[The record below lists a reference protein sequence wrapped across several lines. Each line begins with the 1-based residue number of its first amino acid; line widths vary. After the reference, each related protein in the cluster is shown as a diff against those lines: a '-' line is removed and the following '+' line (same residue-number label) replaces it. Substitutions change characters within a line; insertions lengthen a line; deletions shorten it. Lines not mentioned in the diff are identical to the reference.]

1 LILRTGFSEESTMVD
16 VSLRRV
22 VLSIPLVLIA
32 TASAWGARVATAD
45 RFDGRWSVVII
56 TDAGSCDRA
65 YRYGVQI
72 DRGRVFY
79 NGSGVA
85 LSGRVD
91 PRGRVSVSLRSGE
104 SAAYGSGRLS
114 GSAGEGRWRGTAQNS
129 SCSGRWQAERE
140 GESTGTGY

>member
-1 LILRTGFSEESTMVD
+1 MVD
-16 VSLRRV
+16 VSLRRI

-72 DRGRVFY
+72 DRGRVYY
-79 NGSGVA
+79 NGGSGGPSVVI
-85 LSGRVD
+85 SGRVD

-104 SAAYGSGRLS
+104 SAASGSGQLS
-114 GSAGEGRWRGTAQNS
+114 GSVGGGYWRGTSQNA
-129 SCSGRWQAERE
+129 SCSGRWQAQRE

>member
-1 LILRTGFSEESTMVD
+1 MIY
-16 VSLRRV
+16 VSLRRI
-22 VLSIPLVLIA
+22 VLWISLVLIA

-72 DRGRVFY
+72 DGGRVLY
-79 NGSGVA
+79 NGGGGGPSVA
-85 LSGRVD
+85 ISGRVD

-104 SAAYGSGRLS
+104 SVAYGSGRLS
-114 GSAGEGRWRGTAQNS
+114 GSVGEGSWQGTSQS
-129 SCSGRWQAERE
+129 SRCSGRWQAQRE
-140 GESTGTGY
+140 GESTGAGY

>member
-1 LILRTGFSEESTMVD
+1 MID
-16 VSLRRV
+16 VSLRRI
-22 VLSIPLVLIA
+22 VLSIPLVLAA
-32 TASAWGARVATAD
+32 TASAWGARQQATAD

-79 NGSGVA
+79 NGGSVA

-104 SAAYGSGRLS
+104 SGAYGSGRLT
-114 GSAGEGRWRGTAQNS
+114 GSTGAGYWRGTSQNA
-129 SCSGRWQAERE
+129 SCSGRWQAQRE
-140 GESTGTGY
+140 GFSTGTGY

>member
-1 LILRTGFSEESTMVD
+1 MID
-16 VSLRRV
+16 VSLRRIA
-22 VLSIPLVLIA
+22 LSIPLVLIA

-79 NGSGVA
+79 NGGSGASVA
-85 LSGRVD
+85 ISGRVD

-104 SAAYGSGRLS
+104 SGAYGNGRLS
-114 GSAGEGRWRGTAQNS
+114 GSTGQGYWRGTSQNA